1 MLVPRKKPGVRAR
14 GLGAEL
20 AALREAAGLTVTA
33 VAAKLDWSKS
43 TLSRLENG
51 LRNIVPE
58 EVSALLALYEV
69 TGVERDRLI
78 GMSRNL
84 GEPGWWAVGLPGL
97 PSESA
102 TLASYEAEAS
112 RMVSWEPMLI
122 PGLLQTL
129 EYSRS
134 FMLADGITPSQAELR
149 LTARLRRQQV
159 LRRSGIEYVGLIS
172 EAALRAVVGGP
183 EVMLEQLRHLREV
196 AKLKAVSVRVV
207 PTRSC
212 AHPGMV
218 GGFQLMEFPSAR
230 PVVHVELARTAVFL
244 DEAPITG
251 PYREALERIDSVALN
266 ARESQH
272 LMEDIVRELR

>member
-1 MLVPRKKPGVRAR
+1 MPRKKPGVRAR

-20 AALREAAGLTVTA
+20 AAMREAAGLTVTR

-58 EVSALLALYEV
+58 EVSALLALYGV
-69 TGVERDRLI
+69 TGAERDRLI
-78 GMSRNL
+78 GMSKNL
-84 GEPGWWAVGLPGL
+84 DEPGWWAVGLPGL

-112 RMVSWEPMLI
+112 RVISWEPMLV
-122 PGLLQTL
+122 PGLLQTM

-134 FMLADGITPSQAELR
+134 FMLADGIAPDQVELR

-159 LRRSGIEYVGLIS
+159 LRRTGIEYVGLIG
-172 EAALRAVVGGP
+172 EAALRAHVGGAD
-183 EVMLEQLRHLREV
+183 VMREQLCHLVDV
-196 AKLKAVSVRVV
+196 AKLKSVSLRVV
-207 PTRSC
+207 PTHAC

-218 GGFQLMEFPSAR
+218 GGFLLMEFPSGR

-244 DEAPITG
+244 DEAPMTG
-251 PYREALERIDSVALN
+251 PYRDALERIDLVALD
-266 ARESQH
+266 ARESRH
-272 LMEDIVRELR
+272 LIADIVRELR

>member
-1 MLVPRKKPGVRAR
+1 MPRKKPGVRAR

-20 AALREAAGLTVTA
+20 AAMREAAGLTVTA

-58 EVSALLALYEV
+58 EVSALLALYGV
-69 TGVERDRLI
+69 TGTERDRLI
-78 GMSRNL
+78 GMSRSL
-84 GEPGWWAVGLPGL
+84 DEPGWWAVGLPGL

-102 TLASYEAEAS
+102 TLASYESEAS
-112 RMVSWEPMLI
+112 RLVSWEPMLV

-134 FMLADGITPSQAELR
+134 FMLADGIEPDQIELR

-159 LRRSGIEYVGLIS
+159 LRRAGVEYVGLIG
-172 EAALRAVVGGP
+172 EAALRAHVGGA
-183 EVMLEQLRHLREV
+183 EVMHEQLCHLGDV
-196 AKLKAVSVRVV
+196 AKLKSVSVRVV
-207 PTRSC
+207 PTRAC

-218 GGFQLMEFPSAR
+218 GGFQLVEFPSAR

-244 DEAPITG
+244 DETPMTG
-251 PYREALERIDSVALN
+251 PYREALERIDLVALN

-272 LMEDIVRELR
+272 LIADIVRELR